1 MHPQPAVSSVYGDK
15 VVGRYTD
22 AYRIARVIV
31 GVGKL
36 VQILGGVAFVITLP
50 IGVGIDFTTRND
62 FGRMTLAGVFVGG
75 IVLLITWILGV
86 FVSALG
92 QLLKANIDVAV
103 NSSPFLVDDQRAK
116 IMSLAGAIRN
126 A

>member
-1 MHPQPAVSSVYGDK
+1 
-15 VVGRYTD
+15 
-22 AYRIARVIV
+22 
-31 GVGKL
+31 
-36 VQILGGVAFVITLP
+36 
-50 IGVGIDFTTRND
+50 
-62 FGRMTLAGVFVGG
+62 MTLAGVFVGG